1 MRWTRFLAFA
11 LCLPDLSAR
20 RTSPSVVTPFLASMS
35 DMRRSMTT
43 ASGVMLVMDSTIFTA
58 PRTLAMRM
66 SAEALAFSTFRR
78 W

>member
-43 ASGVMLVMDSTIFTA
+43 ASGVMLVSPSMRSTT
-58 PRTLAMRM
+58 PRILAILM
-66 SAEALAFSTFRR
+66 SAEEFAFWTFSL